1 MARVKQP
8 RSKAPVPFLW
18 EKHQHQRGTVSIFL
32 TGSINSGNFKNKDV
46 QGKKVT
52 HHSFKEQTSK
62 ERKIKKAPVKN
73 RRRRRRGLQ
82 RKEKEKNKGG
92 GRERGRDAKKFP
104 SQTTRRS
111 RIKQKRL
118 IQRQQGVQNAEAV
131 PQPQPEGPG
140 TTKEEVKVGQ
150 KKSTKK

>member
-1 MARVKQP
+1 M
-8 RSKAPVPFLW
+8 
-18 EKHQHQRGTVSIFL
+18 
-32 TGSINSGNFKNKDV
+32 TGLINSGNFKNKDV